1 MSDVDYE
8 LEIYRCPYCGARLK
22 WYWNKQTTS
31 QVYCVDKCPAGRF
44 LMDLD
49 DCQMVDEDEI

>member
-1 MSDVDYE
+1 MRDYE

-22 WYWNKQTTS
+22 WYWNKQTTG

-44 LMDLD
+44 LMDLE